1 MNFLDLCQRLVQ
13 ETGIADDGPATV
25 AGQTGDMGRI
35 VNWTN
40 DAWLKIQSIREDWNW
55 AWSTGSSTLN
65 AASNTITLPSTVETV
80 KRVSVG
86 QGFLQYENYN
96 DFADAYRV
104 ISDGA
109 PSVWSIRPDGVLV
122 FNTKPSENLTVTY
135 ESYAVPAKLVATT
148 DAPALPERYHMLI
161 VYEALRCYAQ
171 FDEAPELEKRAYLYY
186 EDMLADLERDQLARI
201 SAPEALA

>member
-65 AASNTITLPSTVETV
+65 AASHTITLPSTVETV

>member
-25 AGQTGDMGRI
+25 AGQTGDMGRV
-35 VNWTN
+35 VNWIN
-40 DAWLKIQSIREDWNW
+40 DAWLKIQSIRGDWNW
-55 AWSTGSSTLN
+55 AWSTGSSTLS
-65 AASNTITLPSTVETV
+65 AASYTVALPSTVETI

-86 QGFLQYENYN
+86 QGFLQSEDYN
-96 DFADAYRV
+96 KFADAYRV
-104 ISDGA
+104 IQSGS

-122 FNTKPSENLTVTY
+122 FNAKPTEDLTVTY
-135 ESYAVPAKLVATT
+135 ESYAVPSKLVATT

-171 FDEAPELEKRAYLYY
+171 FDEAPELEKRAFLYY
-186 EDMLADLERDQLARI
+186 EDMLADLDRDQLARI
-201 SAPEALA
+201 VAPESLV